1 MPQSEITTLE
11 QFIVDQQALHANAD
25 GSFSRIFRAI
35 ELAAKIVNRDVRKA
49 GLIDILGD
57 DGSINPHG
65 EDQQKLDV
73 IANNVFISALS
84 RTNEI
89 AMIISEEN
97 EEIIYVAGCEH
108 EKYIVAIDP
117 LDGSSNIDV
126 NVSIGSIFSIY
137 QRPNPSL
144 MPGVEDCLQ
153 SGEKQVAAGYVFYG
167 SSTMLVYTTGQ
178 GVNGFTLDDSLQ
190 EFCLS
195 HPLIQTPADG
205 SIFSVNE
212 GNYPDFPTGIQAY
225 IDYCKSTDGVEK
237 GPYKAR
243 YIGSMIAD
251 FHRNLLK
258 GGIFLYPSTKQVANG
273 KLRLMYECNP
283 MAFIAEQAGGLASTG
298 TERVMGITA
307 DQLHQ
312 RCPLYIGSKNM
323 VQKAL
328 DLLHQ
333 YESVLQIETVNGPI

>member
-1 MPQSEITTLE
+1 MPQTEITTLE
-11 QFIVDQQALHANAD
+11 QFIVDQQALHVNAD
-25 GSFSRIFRAI
+25 GSLSRIFRAI

-49 GLIDILGD
+49 GLIDILGE

-84 RTNEI
+84 RTKEVS
-89 AMIISEEN
+89 MIISEEN
-97 EEIIYVAGCEH
+97 EGIIYVEGCEH

-137 QRPNPSL
+137 RRSNPENK
-144 MPGVEDCLQ
+144 PGIEDCLQ
-153 SGEKQVAAGYVFYG
+153 TGNSQVAAGYVFYG

-178 GVNGFTLDDSLQ
+178 GVNGFTLDDALQ

-195 HPLIQTPADG
+195 HPQIKTPADG

-212 GNYPDFPTGIQAY
+212 GNYQDFPTGIQAY
-225 IDYCKSTDGVEK
+225 IDYCKDSEPGTK
-237 GPYKAR
+237 RPYKAR

-258 GGIFLYPSTKQVANG
+258 GGVFLYPSTNQSPNG

-298 TERVMGITA
+298 SDRVM
-307 DQLHQ
+307 DLMPSELHQ

-323 VQKAL
+323 VQKAV
-328 DLLHQ
+328 DMLHQ
-333 YESVLQIETVNGPI
+333 YESVLVNR

>member
-1 MPQSEITTLE
+1 MPQTEITTLE

-25 GSFSRIFRAI
+25 GSLSRIFRAI

-49 GLIDILGD
+49 GLIDILGE

-84 RTNEI
+84 RTKEVS
-89 AMIISEEN
+89 MIISEEN
-97 EEIIYVAGCEH
+97 EGIIYVEDCEH

-137 QRPNPSL
+137 RRSNPENK
-144 MPGVEDCLQ
+144 PGVEDCLQ
-153 SGEKQVAAGYVFYG
+153 TGNNQVAAGYVFYG

-178 GVNGFTLDDSLQ
+178 GVNGFTLDDALQ

-195 HPLIQTPADG
+195 HPQIKTPADG

-212 GNYPDFPTGIQAY
+212 GNYQDFPTGIQAY
-225 IDYCKSTDGVEK
+225 IDYCKDSEPGTK
-237 GPYKAR
+237 RPYKAR

-258 GGIFLYPSTKQVANG
+258 GGMFLYPSTNQSPNG

-298 TERVMGITA
+298 SDRVM
-307 DQLHQ
+307 DLMPSELHQ

-323 VQKAL
+323 VQKAV
-328 DLLHQ
+328 DMLHQ
-333 YESVLQIETVNGPI
+333 YESVLVNR

>member
-1 MPQSEITTLE
+1 MPQSEITTIE

-25 GSFSRIFRAI
+25 GSLSRIFRAI

-49 GLIDILGD
+49 GLIDILGE

-84 RTNEI
+84 RTKEVS
-89 AMIISEEN
+89 MIISEEN
-97 EEIIYVAGCEH
+97 EGIIYVEGCEH

-137 QRPNPSL
+137 RRSNPENK
-144 MPGVEDCLQ
+144 PGVEDCLQ
-153 SGEKQVAAGYVFYG
+153 TGNSQVAAGYVCYG
-167 SSTMLVYTTGQ
+167 SSTMLVYTTGD
-178 GVNGFTLDDSLQ
+178 GVNGFTLDDALQ

-195 HPLIQTPADG
+195 HPNIKTPADG

-212 GNYPDFPTGIQAY
+212 GNYQDFPTGIQAY
-225 IDYCKSTDGVEK
+225 IDYCKDAESGTK
-237 GPYKAR
+237 RPYKAR

-258 GGIFLYPSTKQVANG
+258 GGVFLYPSTNQSPNG

-298 TERVMGITA
+298 SDRVM
-307 DQLHQ
+307 DLMPSELHQ

-323 VQKAL
+323 VQKAV
-328 DLLHQ
+328 DMLHQ
-333 YESVLQIETVNGPI
+333 YESVLENR

>member
-65 EDQQKLDV
+65 EDQQKLDI

-97 EEIIYVAGCEH
+97 EEIIYVAGCEG

-137 QRPNPSL
+137 QRSNPSL
-144 MPGVEDCLQ
+144 KPGLNDCLQ
-153 SGEKQVAAGYVFYG
+153 SGDKQVAAGYVFYG

-212 GNYPDFPTGIQAY
+212 GNYQDFPTGIQAY
-225 IDYCKSTDGVEK
+225 IDYCKSSDGAEK
-237 GPYKAR
+237 GAYKAR

-258 GGIFLYPSTKQVANG
+258 GGIFMYPSTRKAANG

-298 TERVMGITA
+298 SERVMGIA
-307 DQLHQ
+307 AEELHQ
-312 RCPLYIGSKNM
+312 RSPLYIGSKNM

-328 DLLHQ
+328 DMLHQ
-333 YESVLQIETVNGPI
+333 YESVLEI

>member
-1 MPQSEITTLE
+1 MPQTEITTIE

-25 GSFSRIFRAI
+25 GSLSRIFRAI

-49 GLIDILGD
+49 GLIDILGE

-84 RTNEI
+84 RTKEVS
-89 AMIISEEN
+89 MIISEEN
-97 EEIIYVAGCEH
+97 EGIIYVEDCEH

-137 QRPNPSL
+137 RRSNPENK
-144 MPGVEDCLQ
+144 PGVEDCLQ
-153 SGEKQVAAGYVFYG
+153 TGNNQVAAGYVFYG

-178 GVNGFTLDDSLQ
+178 GVNGFTLDDALQ

-195 HPLIQTPADG
+195 HPQIKTPADG
-205 SIFSVNE
+205 RIFSVNE
-212 GNYPDFPTGIQAY
+212 GNYQDFPTGIKAY
-225 IDYCKSTDGVEK
+225 IDYCKDSQLGTK
-237 GPYKAR
+237 RPYKAR

-258 GGIFLYPSTKQVANG
+258 GGVFLYPSTNQSPNG

-298 TERVMGITA
+298 SYRVM
-307 DQLHQ
+307 DLMPSELHQ

-323 VQKAL
+323 VQKAV
-328 DLLHQ
+328 DMLHQ
-333 YESVLQIETVNGPI
+333 YESVLVNR

>member
-1 MPQSEITTLE
+1 MPQTEITTLE

-25 GSFSRIFRAI
+25 GSLSRIFRAI

-49 GLIDILGD
+49 GLIDILGE

-84 RTNEI
+84 RTKDVS
-89 AMIISEEN
+89 MIISEEN
-97 EEIIYVAGCEH
+97 EGIIYVEDCEH

-137 QRPNPSL
+137 RRSNPENK
-144 MPGVEDCLQ
+144 PGVEDCLQ
-153 SGEKQVAAGYVFYG
+153 TGNNQVAAGYVFYG

-178 GVNGFTLDDSLQ
+178 GVNGFTLDDALQ

-195 HPLIQTPADG
+195 HPQIKTPADG
-205 SIFSVNE
+205 RIFSVNE
-212 GNYPDFPTGIQAY
+212 GNYQDFPTGIKAY
-225 IDYCKSTDGVEK
+225 IDYCKDSQLGTK
-237 GPYKAR
+237 RPYKAR

-258 GGIFLYPSTKQVANG
+258 GGVFLYPSTNQSPNG

-298 TERVMGITA
+298 SDRVM
-307 DQLHQ
+307 DLMPSELHQ

-323 VQKAL
+323 VQKAV
-328 DLLHQ
+328 DMLHQ
-333 YESVLQIETVNGPI
+333 YESVLVNR

>member
-1 MPQSEITTLE
+1 MSQNEITTLE
-11 QFIVDQQALHANAD
+11 QFIVDQQALHQNAD
-25 GSFSRIFRAI
+25 GSLSRIFRAI

-49 GLIDILGD
+49 GLIDILGE

-84 RTNEI
+84 RTKEVC
-89 AMIISEEN
+89 MIISEEN
-97 EEIIYVAGCEH
+97 EGIVYVDGCEH
-108 EKYIVAIDP
+108 EKYIIAIDP

-126 NVSIGSIFSIY
+126 NASIGSIFSVY
-137 QRPNPSL
+137 KRTETQQKPQL
-144 MPGVEDCLQ
+144 EDCLQ
-153 SGEKQVAAGYVFYG
+153 KGIDQVAAGYIFYG

-178 GVNGFTLDDSLQ
+178 GVNGFTLDDALQ

-195 HPLIQTPADG
+195 HPNIKTPQNG

-212 GNYPDFPTGIQAY
+212 GNYQDFPTGIQAY
-225 IDYCKSTDGVEK
+225 IDYCKDTTSGEK
-237 GPYKAR
+237 KPYKAR

-258 GGIFLYPSTKQVANG
+258 GGIFMYPSTNKAQNG

-283 MAFIAEQAGGLASTG
+283 MALIAEQAGGRATDGVQRILDIQPIA
-298 TERVMGITA
+298 
-307 DQLHQ
+307 LHQ
-312 RCPLYIGSKNM
+312 RRPLYIGSKSM
-323 VQKAL
+323 VDKAVEM
-328 DLLHQ
+328 LHQ
-333 YESVLQIETVNGPI
+333 YETVLSNPTH

>member
-1 MPQSEITTLE
+1 MPQTEITTLE
-11 QFIVDQQALHANAD
+11 QFIVDQQALHAHAD
-25 GSFSRIFRAI
+25 GSLSRVFRAI

-49 GLIDILGD
+49 GLIDILGE

-84 RTNEI
+84 RTKEVS
-89 AMIISEEN
+89 MIISEEN
-97 EEIIYVAGCEH
+97 EGIVYVEGCDH

-137 QRPNPSL
+137 KRSNPENKPNL
-144 MPGVEDCLQ
+144 EDCLQ
-153 SGEKQVAAGYVFYG
+153 SGTQQVAAGYVFYG

-178 GVNGFTLDDSLQ
+178 GVNGFTLDDALQ

-195 HPLIQTPADG
+195 HPNIQTKTEG

-212 GNYPDFPTGIQAY
+212 GNYQDFPTGIQAY
-225 IDYCKSTDGVEK
+225 IDYCKDPSATAK
-237 GPYKAR
+237 HPYKAR

-258 GGIFLYPSTKQVANG
+258 GGIFMYPSTHKSPNG

-283 MAFIAEQAGGLASTG
+283 MAFIAEQAGGMASTG
-298 TERVMGITA
+298 TSRVMEL
-307 DQLHQ
+307 QPNELHQ
-312 RCPLYIGSKNM
+312 RCPLYIGSKSM
-323 VQKAL
+323 VEKAVTM
-328 DLLHQ
+328 LHQ
-333 YESVLQIETVNGPI
+333 YESVLSNSTL

>member
-1 MPQSEITTLE
+1 MPQTEITTLE
-11 QFIVDQQALHANAD
+11 QFIIDQQALHANAD
-25 GSFSRIFRAI
+25 GSLSRIFRAI

-49 GLIDILGD
+49 GLIDILGE

-84 RTNEI
+84 RTKEVS
-89 AMIISEEN
+89 MIISEEN
-97 EEIIYVAGCEH
+97 EGIIYVEDCEH

-137 QRPNPSL
+137 RRSNPENK
-144 MPGVEDCLQ
+144 PGVEDCLQ
-153 SGEKQVAAGYVFYG
+153 TGNNQVAAGYVFYG

-178 GVNGFTLDDSLQ
+178 GVNGFTLDDALQ

-195 HPLIQTPADG
+195 HPQIKTPADG

-212 GNYPDFPTGIQAY
+212 GNYQDFPTGIQAY
-225 IDYCKSTDGVEK
+225 IDYCKDSEPGTK
-237 GPYKAR
+237 RPYKAR

-258 GGIFLYPSTKQVANG
+258 GGMFLYPSTNQSPNG

-298 TERVMGITA
+298 SDRVM
-307 DQLHQ
+307 DLMPSELHQ

-323 VQKAL
+323 VQKAV
-328 DLLHQ
+328 DMLHQ
-333 YESVLQIETVNGPI
+333 YESVLVNR

>member
-11 QFIVDQQALHANAD
+11 QFIVDQQALHVNAD
-25 GSFSRIFRAI
+25 GSLSRIFRAI

-49 GLIDILGD
+49 GLIDILGE

-73 IANNVFISALS
+73 IANNIFISALS
-84 RTNEI
+84 RTKEVS
-89 AMIISEEN
+89 MIISEEN
-97 EEIIYVAGCEH
+97 EGIVYVEGCEH

-137 QRPNPSL
+137 QRQNPENS
-144 MPGVEDCLQ
+144 PGIDDCLQ
-153 SGEKQVAAGYVFYG
+153 TGNQQIAAGYIFYG

-178 GVNGFTLDDSLQ
+178 GVNGFTLDDALQ

-195 HPLIQTPADG
+195 HPQIQTPAEG
-205 SIFSVNE
+205 RIFSVNE
-212 GNYPDFPTGIQAY
+212 GNYQDFPTGIQAY
-225 IDYCKSTDGVEK
+225 IDYCKDSDKESK
-237 GPYKAR
+237 RPYKAR

-258 GGIFLYPSTKQVANG
+258 GGIFLYPSTNKSPNG

-298 TERVMGITA
+298 TERVMDLAPTE
-307 DQLHQ
+307 LHQ

-323 VQKAL
+323 VDKAIVML
-328 DLLHQ
+328 NQ
-333 YESVLQIETVNGPI
+333 YESVLVNR